1 MKSCGP
7 LLLGLAAVS
16 LASGAAAENRQGGST
31 APSVAYVVTVAQPH
45 THVFQVE
52 MDVSGIDAA
61 TIDVSMPVWTPGSY
75 LVREY
80 ERHVIRFEAASES
93 GSSLAWHKVDKNT
106 WRIET
111 GGASHA
117 TVRYEV
123 YAREPGIRWSF
134 LYADGGHILG
144 PNLFMYVV
152 GAVDQR
158 TAARFDLPAGWR
170 LDGGLEP
177 AREDP
182 FMVSASSYHEL
193 IDTPMLI
200 GHFSSTTVQVEG
212 IPHVIMILG
221 PHGADL
227 GQLGEDF
234 ERIIAVCSAMFGGLP
249 YERYAL
255 VFITLTSGG
264 GIEHAN
270 GTTIGVGLN
279 MLSSPRTQSRVLGTV
294 SHEYFHAW
302 NVKRIQPPAFR
313 PYDYEEENY
322 TDALWFYE
330 GFTSYYGDRILYRA
344 GLTGSLGSPAAIAS
358 NWESIPGNRNQ
369 SPADASFNAWIH
381 LYRSDESS
389 DNYRSNYYFTGSV
402 IANLLELE
410 IADRTAGAKGLD
422 DLMRYIW
429 EQTRDRGAEFDS
441 EAIRAACEAVAG
453 GSFREFFD
461 RYVFGTEAIPFAE
474 YFRLAG
480 YDLVV
485 DTAATQAQNQ
495 RGFLGVSSSESGDG
509 LQIVGVVRGSP
520 AWHAGINYG
529 DIIVSVGGTRVTGS
543 QSFTQALAPH
553 RPGET
558 VTVVVSRYGQ
568 TQSFDV
574 TLAERPVPVY
584 RLEETAQPTEKQ
596 LSVRR
601 LWRMEG

>member
-1 MKSCGP
+1 
-7 LLLGLAAVS
+7 
-16 LASGAAAENRQGGST
+16 
-31 APSVAYVVTVAQPH
+31 
-45 THVFQVE
+45 
-52 MDVSGIDAA
+52 
-61 TIDVSMPVWTPGSY
+61 
-75 LVREY
+75 
-80 ERHVIRFEAASES
+80 
-93 GSSLAWHKVDKNT
+93 
-106 WRIET
+106 
-111 GGASHA
+111 
-117 TVRYEV
+117 
-123 YAREPGIRWSF
+123 
-134 LYADGGHILG
+134 
-144 PNLFMYVV
+144 
-152 GAVDQR
+152 
-158 TAARFDLPAGWR
+158 
-170 LDGGLEP
+170 
-177 AREDP
+177 
-182 FMVSASSYHEL
+182 
-193 IDTPMLI
+193 
-200 GHFSSTTVQVEG
+200 
-212 IPHVIMILG
+212 
-221 PHGADL
+221 
-227 GQLGEDF
+227 
-234 ERIIAVCSAMFGGLP
+234 
-249 YERYAL
+249 
-255 VFITLTSGG
+255 
-264 GIEHAN
+264 
-270 GTTIGVGLN
+270 
-279 MLSSPRTQSRVLGTV
+279 VLGTV

-313 PYDYEEENY
+313 PYGYEEENY

-344 GLTGSLGSPAAIAS
+344 GLTSSLDNPAAIAA
-358 NWESIPGNRNQ
+358 NWESIPGDRNQ

-389 DNYRSNYYFTGSV
+389 DNYRSNYYLTGSV
-402 IANLLELE
+402 IANLVELE
-410 IADRTAGAKGLD
+410 IANRTAGAKGLD

-480 YDLVV
+480 YDLVI

-495 RGFLGVSSSESGDG
+495 RGFLGVSGSESGDG

-543 QSFTQALAPH
+543 QSFTQAVARH
-553 RPGET
+553 RPGQT